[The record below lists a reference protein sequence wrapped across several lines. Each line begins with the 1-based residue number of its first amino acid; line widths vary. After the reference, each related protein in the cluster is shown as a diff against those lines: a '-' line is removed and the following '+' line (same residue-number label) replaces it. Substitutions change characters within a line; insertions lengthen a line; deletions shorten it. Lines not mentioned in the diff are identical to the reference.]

1 MRYAVVTEIA
11 NQIGRAGAPE
21 PTSDS
26 ASFPAAKL
34 YDREA
39 QEIFSFDSAGADDE
53 IVQDVNLVA
62 VVGSQQDV
70 DAEVT
75 VQAGEKLRI
84 SGEFATEPE

>member
-1 MRYAVVTEIA
+1 
-11 NQIGRAGAPE
+11 
-21 PTSDS
+21 
-26 ASFPAAKL
+26 
-34 YDREA
+34 
-39 QEIFSFDSAGADDE
+39 
-53 IVQDVNLVA
+53 